1 MKNILSMSQLSNEEV
16 LNLIDSAIDF
26 KTGKKS
32 EIGQDKFAINLF
44 FENSTRTKSSFQ
56 VAEMK
61 LGMKEIEFEASTSS
75 TSKGETL
82 YDTVKTEESIGA
94 SVAVIRHSQ
103 DKYYEDLVN
112 NHNLKIHIING
123 GDGTGQHPSQSL
135 LDLMTIYEHFGNF
148 DGLKVGI
155 IGDLSHSRVAHSNA
169 EILTRLGA
177 QVCFGGLDSWYT
189 PEFAEIGPHMSVD
202 ELCQEMDV
210 VMLLR
215 VQHER
220 LSAEENK
227 NFSKADYFEKY
238 GLDMDRVNMMKP
250 DAIIMHPAPVNRG
263 AEIADDVVECDKS
276 YIFPQ
281 MANGVF
287 MRMAMIEAVLKGDNA
302 EDELTG
308 QKCKIVL
315 HK

>member
-1 MKNILSMSQLSNEEV
+1 MKNILSMSQLSNQEV
-16 LNLIDSAIDF
+16 YNLIDSAMEF
-26 KTGKKS
+26 KAGKKS
-32 EIGQDKFAINLF
+32 KIGADKFAINLF

-61 LGMKEIEFEASTSS
+61 LGMNEIEFEASTSS
-75 TSKGETL
+75 TSKGESL

-135 LDLMTIYEHFGNF
+135 LDLMTIYEHFGKF
-148 DGLKVGI
+148 EGLKVGI

-177 QVCFGGLDSWYT
+177 KMYFGGLDGWYT
-189 PEFAEIGPHMSVD
+189 PEFAEMGPHMDVD
-202 ELCQEMDV
+202 DLCREMDV

-227 NFSKADYFEKY
+227 SFSKTDYFEKY
-238 GLDMDRVNMMKP
+238 GLNMHREELMKN
-250 DAIIMHPAPVNRG
+250 DAMIMHPAPINRG

-281 MANGVF
+281 MNNGVY
-287 MRMAMIEAVLKGDNA
+287 MRMAMIEAVLEGDNA
-302 EDELTG
+302 GNEAADK
-308 QKCKIVL
+308 KCQVVL
-315 HK
+315 R

>member
-1 MKNILSMSQLSNEEV
+1 MKNILSMSQLSNQEV
-16 LNLIDSAIDF
+16 YDLIDSAIEF
-26 KTGKKS
+26 KSGKKS
-32 EIGQDKFAINLF
+32 SIGLDKFAINLF

-61 LGMKEIEFEASTSS
+61 LGMKEIEFEAATSS
-75 TSKGETL
+75 TTKGESL
-82 YDTVKTEESIGA
+82 YDTIKTEESIGA
-94 SVAVIRHSQ
+94 SVAIIRHPE
-103 DKYYEDLVN
+103 DEYYKDLVN

-135 LDLMTIYEHFGNF
+135 LDLMTIYEHFGSF

-177 QVCFGGLDSWYT
+177 KVYFGGLDAWYT
-189 PEFAEIGPHMSVD
+189 SEFAEMGSQMDVD
-202 ELCQEMDV
+202 DLCKEMDV

-220 LSAEENK
+220 LSAEENE
-227 NFSKADYFEKY
+227 NFSKEDYFKKY
-238 GLDMDRVNMMKP
+238 GLNRNRVDLMK
-250 DAIIMHPAPVNRG
+250 DSAMIMHPAPVNRG

-287 MRMAMIEAVLKGDNA
+287 MRMAMIAAVLEGENSDN
-302 EDELTG
+302 E
-308 QKCKIVL
+308 IVNKKRQVIL
-315 HK
+315 R

>member
-1 MKNILSMSQLSNEEV
+1 MKHILSMSDLTNEDV
-16 LNLIDSAIDF
+16 YGLIDTAIDF
-26 KTGKKS
+26 KNGKKS
-32 EIGQDKFAINLF
+32 EIGQDKFAMNLF

-61 LGMKEIEFEASTSS
+61 LGMKEIAFEASTSS
-75 TSKGETL
+75 TTKGESL
-82 YDTVKTEESIGA
+82 YDTVKTVESIGA
-94 SVAVIRHSQ
+94 SVAVIRHPQ
-103 DKYYEDLVN
+103 DKYYEELIN
-112 NHNLKIHIING
+112 NNMNIHIING

-135 LDLMTIYEHFGNF
+135 LDLMTIYEHYGHF

-177 QVCFGGLDSWYT
+177 EVSFGGLDSWYT
-189 PEFAEIGPHMSVD
+189 DEFQGIGSHMSVD

-220 LSAEENK
+220 LSSEENQ
-227 NFSKADYFEKY
+227 NFSKEDYFNTY
-238 GLDMDRVNMMKP
+238 GMDMRRVEMMKP
-250 DAIIMHPAPVNRG
+250 DAMIMHPAPVNRG
-263 AEIADDVVECDKS
+263 VEIADDVVECNKS

-281 MANGVF
+281 MTNGVY
-287 MRMAMIEAVLKGDNA
+287 MRMAMIEAVLEGA
-302 EDELTG
+302 
-308 QKCKIVL
+308 KIDSETNQERQAVL
-315 HK
+315 R

>member
-1 MKNILSMSQLSNEEV
+1 MKNILSMSQLSNQEV
-16 LNLIDSAIDF
+16 YSLIDSAMEF
-26 KTGKKS
+26 KAGKKS
-32 EIGQDKFAINLF
+32 KIGQDKFAINLF

-75 TSKGETL
+75 TSKGESL

-94 SVAVIRHSQ
+94 SVAIIRHSQ
-103 DKYYEDLVN
+103 DNYYEDLVN
-112 NHNLKIHIING
+112 NHDLKIHLING

-135 LDLMTIYEHFGNF
+135 LDLMTIYEHFGKF

-177 QVCFGGLDSWYT
+177 SVSFGGLDAWYT
-189 PEFAEIGPHMSVD
+189 PEFAAMGEHMAVD
-202 ELCQEMDV
+202 DLCREMDV

-220 LSAEENK
+220 LSAEENE
-227 NFSKADYFEKY
+227 NFSKADYFAKY
-238 GLDMDRVNMMKP
+238 GLNMDRVNLMKA
-250 DAIIMHPAPVNRG
+250 DAMIMHPAPVNRG

-281 MANGVF
+281 MTNGVF
-287 MRMAMIEAVLKGDNA
+287 MRMAMIEAVLEGEKSSNETAD
-302 EDELTG
+302 
-308 QKCKIVL
+308 QKRQAIL
-315 HK
+315 H

>member
-1 MKNILSMSQLSNEEV
+1 MKNILSMSQLSNQEV
-16 LNLIDSAIDF
+16 YSLINSAMEF
-26 KTGKKS
+26 KAGKKS
-32 EIGQDKFAINLF
+32 SIGTNKFAINLF

-61 LGMKEIEFEASTSS
+61 LGMNEIEFEAKTSS
-75 TSKGETL
+75 TTKGESL

-94 SVAVIRHSQ
+94 DIAVIRHSE
-103 DKYYEDLVN
+103 DNYYEDLVN
-112 NHNLKIHIING
+112 NHDLKIHIING

-135 LDLMTIYEHFGNF
+135 LDLMTIYEHFGKF
-148 DGLKVGI
+148 EGLKVGI

-177 QVCFGGLDSWYT
+177 KMYFGGLNAWYT

-220 LSAEENK
+220 LSAEENH
-227 NFSKADYFEKY
+227 NFSKADYFKNY
-238 GLDMDRVNMMKP
+238 GLDQRRVALMKP
-250 DAIIMHPAPVNRG
+250 ETMIMHPAPVNRG
-263 AEIADDVVECDKS
+263 AEIAYDVVECDKS

-287 MRMAMIEAVLKGDNA
+287 MRMAMIEAVLEGDKA
-302 EDELTG
+302 SEEVAD
-308 QKCKIVL
+308 QKRQTVL
-315 HK
+315 R

>member
-1 MKNILSMSQLSNEEV
+1 MKNILSMSQLSNQEV
-16 LNLIDSAIDF
+16 YDLMESAMEF

-32 EIGQDKFAINLF
+32 NIGQDKFAINLF

-61 LGMKEIEFEASTSS
+61 LGMNEIEFEASTSS
-75 TSKGETL
+75 TTKGESL

-112 NHNLKIHIING
+112 NHDLKIHIING

-135 LDLMTIYEHFGNF
+135 LDLMTIYEHFGTF
-148 DGLKVGI
+148 AGLKVGI

-177 QVCFGGLDSWYT
+177 DMYFGGLDSWYT
-189 PEFAEIGPHMSVD
+189 PEFAQMGPHMDVD
-202 ELCQEMDV
+202 DLCKEMDV

-227 NFSKADYFEKY
+227 NFSKEAYFEKY
-238 GLDMDRVNMMKP
+238 GLNMDRVNMMKD
-250 DAIIMHPAPVNRG
+250 DAMIMHPAPVNRG

-276 YIFPQ
+276 YIFRQ
-281 MANGVF
+281 MNNGVYV
-287 MRMAMIEAVLKGDNA
+287 RMAMIDAVLEGDNA
-302 EDELTG
+302 GNEVTDKKRQVILR
-308 QKCKIVL
+308 
-315 HK
+315 

>member
-26 KTGKKS
+26 KAGKKS

-135 LDLMTIYEHFGNF
+135 LDLMTIYEHFGSF

-177 QVCFGGLDSWYT
+177 SVCFGGLDSWYT

-202 ELCQEMDV
+202 ELCQEIDV

-227 NFSKADYFEKY
+227 DFSKADYFEKY

-250 DAIIMHPAPVNRG
+250 DAMIMHPAPVNRG

-287 MRMAMIEAVLKGDNA
+287 MRMAMIEAVLEGDNA

>member
-16 LNLIDSAIDF
+16 YSLIDSAEKF
-26 KTGKKS
+26 KAGKKS
-32 EIGQDKFAINLF
+32 AIGTDKFAINLF

-75 TSKGETL
+75 TTKGESL
-82 YDTVKTEESIGA
+82 YDTIKTEESIGA
-94 SVAVIRHSQ
+94 SVAIIRHSQ

-112 NHNLKIHIING
+112 NHDLNIHIING

-135 LDLMTIYEHFGNF
+135 LDLMTIFEHFGKF
-148 DGLKVGI
+148 DGLKIGI

-177 QVCFGGLDSWYT
+177 QVCFGGLDAWYT
-189 PEFAEIGPHMSVD
+189 PEFAEMGPHMDVD
-202 ELCQEMDV
+202 DLCREMDV

-220 LSAEENK
+220 LSEEENK
-227 NFSKADYFEKY
+227 NFSKTDYFNKF
-238 GLDMDRVNMMKP
+238 GLNKERVNMMKA
-250 DAIIMHPAPVNRG
+250 DAMIMHPAPINRG

-287 MRMAMIEAVLKGDNA
+287 MRMAMIEAVLEGDNVR
-302 EDELTG
+302 DEATD
-308 QKCKIVL
+308 QERQAVL
-315 HK
+315 H

>member
-16 LNLIDSAIDF
+16 YSLIDSAEKF
-26 KTGKKS
+26 KAGKKS
-32 EIGQDKFAINLF
+32 MIGTDKFAINLF

-75 TSKGETL
+75 TTKGESL
-82 YDTVKTEESIGA
+82 YDTIKTEESIGA
-94 SVAVIRHSQ
+94 SVAIIRHSQ

-112 NHNLKIHIING
+112 NHNLNIHIING

-135 LDLMTIYEHFGNF
+135 LDLMTIFEHFGKF
-148 DGLKVGI
+148 DGLKIGI

-177 QVCFGGLDSWYT
+177 QVCFGGLDAWYT
-189 PEFAEIGPHMSVD
+189 PEFAEMGPHMDVD
-202 ELCQEMDV
+202 DLCREMDV

-220 LSAEENK
+220 LSEEENK
-227 NFSKADYFEKY
+227 NFSKTDYFNKY
-238 GLDMDRVNMMKP
+238 GLNKERVNMMKA
-250 DAIIMHPAPVNRG
+250 DAMIMHPAPINRG

-287 MRMAMIEAVLKGDNA
+287 MRMAMIEAVLEGDNVR
-302 EDELTG
+302 DEATD
-308 QKCKIVL
+308 QERQAVL
-315 HK
+315 H

>member
-1 MKNILSMSQLSNEEV
+1 MKNILSMSQLSNQEV
-16 LNLIDSAIDF
+16 YELIDSALEF
-26 KTGKKS
+26 KSGKKS
-32 EIGQDKFAINLF
+32 TIGADKFAINLF

-61 LGMKEIEFEASTSS
+61 LGMQEIEFEAATSS
-75 TSKGETL
+75 TSKGESL
-82 YDTVKTEESIGA
+82 YDTIKTEESIGA

-103 DKYYEDLVN
+103 DEYYKDLVE
-112 NHNLKIHIING
+112 NHNLNIHIING

-135 LDLMTIYEHFGNF
+135 LDLMTIYEHFGSF

-177 QVCFGGLDSWYT
+177 KMYFGGLNQWYT
-189 PEFAEIGPHMSVD
+189 PEFAEIGPHTSVD
-202 ELCQEMDV
+202 QLCEEMDV

-220 LSAEENK
+220 LSAQENES
-227 NFSKADYFEKY
+227 FSKENYFQNY
-238 GLDMDRVNMMKP
+238 GLNKDRVKMMKETTM
-250 DAIIMHPAPVNRG
+250 IMHPAPINRG
-263 AEIADDVVECDKS
+263 VEIADDVVECDKS

-287 MRMAMIEAVLKGDNA
+287 MRMAMIEAVLKGDNVGNEVTDKKRQA
-302 EDELTG
+302 ILR
-308 QKCKIVL
+308 
-315 HK
+315 

>member
-1 MKNILSMSQLSNEEV
+1 MKNILSMSQLSNQEV
-16 LNLIDSAIDF
+16 YSLIDSAMEF
-26 KTGKKS
+26 KEGKKS
-32 EIGQDKFAINLF
+32 AIGADKFAINLF

-75 TSKGETL
+75 TTKGESL
-82 YDTVKTEESIGA
+82 YDTIKTEESIGA
-94 SVAVIRHSQ
+94 SVAIIRHSQ

-112 NHNLKIHIING
+112 NHNLNIHIING

-135 LDLMTIYEHFGNF
+135 LDLMTIYEHFGKF
-148 DGLKVGI
+148 EGLKVGI

-177 QVCFGGLDSWYT
+177 QVSFGGLDAWYT
-189 PEFAEIGPHMSVD
+189 PEFAEMGQHMSVD
-202 ELCQEMDV
+202 DLCQEMDV

-227 NFSKADYFEKY
+227 NFSKADYFAKY
-238 GLDMDRVNMMKP
+238 GLNSDRVKMMKP
-250 DAIIMHPAPVNRG
+250 DAMIMHPAPVNRG
-263 AEIADDVVECDKS
+263 AEIADDVVECEKS

-287 MRMAMIEAVLKGDNA
+287 MRMAMIEAVLEGEKADN
-302 EDELTG
+302 ETSD
-308 QKCKIVL
+308 QKRQVVL
-315 HK
+315 H

>member
-16 LNLIDSAIDF
+16 YSLINSAMEF
-26 KTGKKS
+26 KEGKKS
-32 EIGQDKFAINLF
+32 AIGADKFAINLF

-75 TSKGETL
+75 TTKGESL

-94 SVAVIRHSQ
+94 SVAIIRHSQ

-112 NHNLKIHIING
+112 NHNLNIHIING

-135 LDLMTIYEHFGNF
+135 LDLMTIYEHFGKF
-148 DGLKVGI
+148 EGLKIGI

-177 QVCFGGLDSWYT
+177 QVNFGGLDAWYT
-189 PEFAEIGPHMSVD
+189 PEFAEIGQHMSVD

-220 LSAEENK
+220 LSEEENK
-227 NFSKADYFEKY
+227 NFSKADYFAKY
-238 GLDMDRVNMMKP
+238 GLNSERVKMMKP
-250 DAIIMHPAPVNRG
+250 DAMIMHPAPVNRG
-263 AEIADDVVECDKS
+263 AEIADDVVECEKS

-287 MRMAMIEAVLKGDNA
+287 MRMAMIEAVLEGDKVKNETA
-302 EDELTG
+302 D
-308 QKCKIVL
+308 QKRQVVL
-315 HK
+315 H

>member
-1 MKNILSMSQLSNEEV
+1 MKHILSMSDLTNEDV
-16 LNLIDSAIDF
+16 YGLIDTAIDF
-26 KTGKKS
+26 KNGKKS
-32 EIGQDKFAINLF
+32 EIGQDKFAMNLF

-61 LGMKEIEFEASTSS
+61 LGMKEIAFEASTSS
-75 TSKGETL
+75 TTKGESL
-82 YDTVKTEESIGA
+82 YDTVKTVESIGA
-94 SVAVIRHSQ
+94 SVAVIRHPK
-103 DKYYEDLVN
+103 DKYYEELIN
-112 NHNLKIHIING
+112 NNMNIHIING

-135 LDLMTIYEHFGNF
+135 LDLMTIYEHYGHF

-177 QVCFGGLDSWYT
+177 EVSFGGLDSWYT
-189 PEFAEIGPHMSVD
+189 DEFQGIGSHMSVD

-220 LSAEENK
+220 LSSEENQ
-227 NFSKADYFEKY
+227 NFSKEDYFNTY
-238 GLDMDRVNMMKP
+238 GMDMRRVEMMKP
-250 DAIIMHPAPVNRG
+250 DAMIMHPAPVNRG
-263 AEIADDVVECDKS
+263 VEIADDVVECNKS

-281 MANGVF
+281 MTNGVY
-287 MRMAMIEAVLKGDNA
+287 MRMAMIEAVLEGA
-302 EDELTG
+302 
-308 QKCKIVL
+308 KIDSETNQERQAVL
-315 HK
+315 R

>member
-1 MKNILSMSQLSNEEV
+1 ME
-16 LNLIDSAIDF
+16 F

-32 EIGQDKFAINLF
+32 NIGQDKFAINLF

-61 LGMKEIEFEASTSS
+61 LGMNEIEFEASTSS
-75 TSKGETL
+75 TTKGESL

-112 NHNLKIHIING
+112 NHDLKIHIING

-135 LDLMTIYEHFGNF
+135 LDLMTIYEHFGTF
-148 DGLKVGI
+148 AGLKVGI

-177 QVCFGGLDSWYT
+177 DMYFGGLDSWYT
-189 PEFAEIGPHMSVD
+189 PEFAQMGPHMDVD
-202 ELCQEMDV
+202 DLCKEMDV

-227 NFSKADYFEKY
+227 NFSKEAYFEKY
-238 GLDMDRVNMMKP
+238 GLNMDRVNMMKD
-250 DAIIMHPAPVNRG
+250 DAMIMHPAPVNRG

-276 YIFPQ
+276 YIFRQ
-281 MANGVF
+281 MNNGVYV
-287 MRMAMIEAVLKGDNA
+287 RMAMIDAVLEGDNA
-302 EDELTG
+302 GNEVTDKKRQVILR
-308 QKCKIVL
+308 
-315 HK
+315 

>member
-16 LNLIDSAIDF
+16 YSLIDSAEKF
-26 KTGKKS
+26 KAGKKS
-32 EIGQDKFAINLF
+32 KIGTDKFAINLF

-61 LGMKEIEFEASTSS
+61 LGMKEIEFEASTLS
-75 TSKGETL
+75 TTKGESL
-82 YDTVKTEESIGA
+82 YDTIKTEESIGA
-94 SVAVIRHSQ
+94 SVAIIRHSQ

-112 NHNLKIHIING
+112 NHNLNIHIING

-135 LDLMTIYEHFGNF
+135 LDLMTIFEHFGKF
-148 DGLKVGI
+148 DGLKIGI

-177 QVCFGGLDSWYT
+177 QVCFGGLDAWYT
-189 PEFAEIGPHMSVD
+189 PEFAEMGPHMDVD
-202 ELCQEMDV
+202 DLCREMDV

-220 LSAEENK
+220 LSEEENK
-227 NFSKADYFEKY
+227 NFSKTDYFNKY
-238 GLDMDRVNMMKP
+238 GLNKERVNMMKA
-250 DAIIMHPAPVNRG
+250 DARIMHPAPINRG

-287 MRMAMIEAVLKGDNA
+287 MRMAMIEAVLEGDNVR
-302 EDELTG
+302 DEATD
-308 QKCKIVL
+308 QERQAVL
-315 HK
+315 H

>member
-1 MKNILSMSQLSNEEV
+1 MKNILSMSQLSNQEV
-16 LNLIDSAIDF
+16 YNLIDSAIEF
-26 KTGKKS
+26 KAGKRS
-32 EIGQDKFAINLF
+32 TIGQDKFAINLF

-61 LGMKEIEFEASTSS
+61 LGMNEIEFEAKTSS
-75 TSKGETL
+75 TTKGESL

-94 SVAVIRHSQ
+94 SVAIIRHSQ
-103 DKYYEDLVN
+103 DNYYEDLVN

-148 DGLKVGI
+148 DNLKVGI

-177 QVCFGGLDSWYT
+177 SVSFGGLDAWYT
-189 PEFAEIGPHMSVD
+189 PEFAQMGPHMSVD
-202 ELCQEMDV
+202 DLCQEMDV

-227 NFSKADYFEKY
+227 NFSKEAYFEKY
-238 GLDMDRVNMMKP
+238 GLSMDRVNMMKD
-250 DAIIMHPAPVNRG
+250 DAMIMHPAPVNRG
-263 AEIADDVVECDKS
+263 AEIADDVVECSKS

-281 MANGVF
+281 MNNGVY
-287 MRMAMIEAVLKGDNA
+287 MRMAMIESVLEGETAGNETADKKR
-302 EDELTG
+302 
-308 QKCKIVL
+308 QIIL
-315 HK
+315 H

>member
-1 MKNILSMSQLSNEEV
+1 MSQLSNQEV
-16 LNLIDSAIDF
+16 YSLIDSAMEF
-26 KTGKKS
+26 KEGKKS
-32 EIGQDKFAINLF
+32 AIGADKFAINLF

-75 TSKGETL
+75 TTKGESL
-82 YDTVKTEESIGA
+82 YDTIKTEESIGA
-94 SVAVIRHSQ
+94 SVAIIRHSQ

-112 NHNLKIHIING
+112 NHNLNIHIING

-135 LDLMTIYEHFGNF
+135 LDLMTIYEHFGKF
-148 DGLKVGI
+148 EGLKVGI

-177 QVCFGGLDSWYT
+177 QVSFGGLDAWYT
-189 PEFAEIGPHMSVD
+189 PEFAEMGQHMSVD
-202 ELCQEMDV
+202 DLCQEMDV

-227 NFSKADYFEKY
+227 NFSKADYFAKY
-238 GLDMDRVNMMKP
+238 GLNSDRVKMMKP
-250 DAIIMHPAPVNRG
+250 DAMIMHPAPVNRG
-263 AEIADDVVECDKS
+263 AEIADDVVECEKS

-287 MRMAMIEAVLKGDNA
+287 MRMAMIEAVLEGEKADN
-302 EDELTG
+302 ETSD
-308 QKCKIVL
+308 QKRQVVL
-315 HK
+315 H

>member
-16 LNLIDSAIDF
+16 YSLIDSAEKF
-26 KTGKKS
+26 KAGKKS
-32 EIGQDKFAINLF
+32 MIGTDKFAINLF

-75 TSKGETL
+75 TTKGESL
-82 YDTVKTEESIGA
+82 YDTIKTEESIGA
-94 SVAVIRHSQ
+94 SVAIIRHSQ

-112 NHNLKIHIING
+112 NHDLNIHIING

-135 LDLMTIYEHFGNF
+135 LDLMTIFEHFGKF
-148 DGLKVGI
+148 DGLKIGI

-177 QVCFGGLDSWYT
+177 QVCFGGLDAWYT
-189 PEFAEIGPHMSVD
+189 PEFAEMGPHMDVD
-202 ELCQEMDV
+202 DLCREMDV

-220 LSAEENK
+220 LSEEENK
-227 NFSKADYFEKY
+227 NFSKTDYFNKY
-238 GLDMDRVNMMKP
+238 GLNKERVNMMKA
-250 DAIIMHPAPVNRG
+250 DAMIMHPAPINRG

-287 MRMAMIEAVLKGDNA
+287 MRMAMIEAVLEGDNVR
-302 EDELTG
+302 DEATD
-308 QKCKIVL
+308 QERQAVL
-315 HK
+315 H

>member
-16 LNLIDSAIDF
+16 YSLIDSAEKF
-26 KTGKKS
+26 KAGKKS
-32 EIGQDKFAINLF
+32 TIGTDKFAINLF

-75 TSKGETL
+75 TTKGESL
-82 YDTVKTEESIGA
+82 YDTIKTEESIGA
-94 SVAVIRHSQ
+94 SVAIIRHSQ

-112 NHNLKIHIING
+112 NHDLNIHIING

-135 LDLMTIYEHFGNF
+135 LDLMTIFEHFGKF
-148 DGLKVGI
+148 DGLKIGI

-177 QVCFGGLDSWYT
+177 QVCFGGLDAWYT
-189 PEFAEIGPHMSVD
+189 PEFAEMGSHMDVD
-202 ELCQEMDV
+202 DLCREMDV

-220 LSAEENK
+220 LSEEENK
-227 NFSKADYFEKY
+227 NFSKTDYFNKF
-238 GLDMDRVNMMKP
+238 GLNKERVNMMKA
-250 DAIIMHPAPVNRG
+250 DAMIMHPAPINRG
-263 AEIADDVVECDKS
+263 VEIADDVVECDKS

-287 MRMAMIEAVLKGDNA
+287 MRMAMIEAVLEGDNVR
-302 EDELTG
+302 DEVTD
-308 QKCKIVL
+308 QKCQVVL
-315 HK
+315 H

>member
-1 MKNILSMSQLSNEEV
+1 MSQLSNQEV
-16 LNLIDSAIDF
+16 FNLIDSALEF
-26 KTGKKS
+26 KAGKKS
-32 EIGQDKFAINLF
+32 AIGTDKFAINLF

-61 LGMKEIEFEASTSS
+61 LGMKEIEFEAATSS
-75 TSKGETL
+75 TTKGETL

-103 DKYYEDLVN
+103 DNYYEDLVN
-112 NHNLKIHIING
+112 NHDLKIHIINA
-123 GDGTGQHPSQSL
+123 GDGAGQHPSQSL
-135 LDLMTIYEHFGNF
+135 LDLMTIYEHFGTF
-148 DGLKVGI
+148 EGLKVGI

-177 QVCFGGLDSWYT
+177 QVYFAGLDSWYT
-189 PEFAEIGPHMSVD
+189 PEFAQMGPHMDVD
-202 ELCQEMDV
+202 DLCQDMDV

-227 NFSKADYFEKY
+227 NFSKADYFKKY
-238 GLDMDRVNMMKP
+238 GLDMRRVNMMKD
-250 DAIIMHPAPVNRG
+250 DAMIMHPAPVNRG

-276 YIFPQ
+276 YIFQQ

-287 MRMAMIEAVLKGDNA
+287 VRMAMIDAVLEGDNIGNEA
-302 EDELTG
+302 TDKEC
-308 QKCKIVL
+308 QVVL
-315 HK
+315 H

>member
-1 MKNILSMSQLSNEEV
+1 MSQLSNQEV
-16 LNLIDSAIDF
+16 YSLIDSAMEF
-26 KTGKKS
+26 KEGKKS
-32 EIGQDKFAINLF
+32 SIGADKFAINLF

-75 TSKGETL
+75 TTKGESL
-82 YDTVKTEESIGA
+82 YDTIKTEESIGA
-94 SVAVIRHSQ
+94 SVAIIRHSQ

-112 NHNLKIHIING
+112 NHNLNIHIING

-135 LDLMTIYEHFGNF
+135 LDLMTIYEHFGKF
-148 DGLKVGI
+148 EGLKVGI

-177 QVCFGGLDSWYT
+177 QVSFGGLDAWYT
-189 PEFAEIGPHMSVD
+189 PEFAEMGQHMSVD
-202 ELCQEMDV
+202 DLCQEMDV

-227 NFSKADYFEKY
+227 NFSKADYFAKY
-238 GLDMDRVNMMKP
+238 GLNSDRVKMMKP
-250 DAIIMHPAPVNRG
+250 DAMIMHPAPVNRG
-263 AEIADDVVECDKS
+263 AEIADDVVECEKS

-287 MRMAMIEAVLKGDNA
+287 MRMAMIEAVLEGEKSDNETA
-302 EDELTG
+302 D
-308 QKCKIVL
+308 QKCQVIL
-315 HK
+315 H